1 MNDLKNYDKL
11 QEFLNVVADQCP
23 AEVAVELI
31 QISEQIL
38 EEFLKSEHKDNVFVD
53 SETLLEIASSKSKSL
68 QNVNILNL
76 KVLSSESSERVEL
89 MSKYQRFIEVYCAT
103 TILVIGQ
110 FFENPFN
117 KENEVKGFKRSLNS
131 FSSDDD
137 EELEEKFETAPQ
149 KKRKFS
155 FWSSMI

>member
-155 FWSSMI
+155 F